1 MKISELKKLL
11 RTIGCKKIGEYDG
24 HEKWYSPNTGKTFPI
39 ARHDSKEIAPGTL
52 NRILKDAGL
61 K

>member
-11 RTIGCKKIGEYDG
+11 KANGCRKVGEYDG
-24 HEKWYSPNTGKTFPI
+24 HEKWFSPITGKSFPI
-39 ARHDSKEIAPGTL
+39 ARHDSKEIASGTL

>member
-1 MKISELKKLL
+1 MTSKELVKLL
-11 RTIGCKKIGEYDG
+11 KANGFELDHHGG
-24 HEKWYSPNTGKTFPI
+24 
-39 ARHDSKEIAPGTL
+39 RHDIYRNPTTKVKVTVDRHTKDIATGTL